1 MQPTVSIIVPVYN
14 AEKTLERC
22 VDSIL
27 NQSYEDFELF
37 LVDDGSTDGSGALC
51 DAYAARDG
59 RVQVFHQE
67 NAGVSA
73 ARNLALDHAGG
84 EYLQFLD
91 SDDWITPDATVSL
104 VRAAREHQCD
114 LVIADFYRV
123 CGERVSHKGDIDED
137 AVLSREEYAA
147 HMMENPADFY
157 YGVLWNK
164 LYRRDIVAAH
174 HLRMDPEISWCE
186 DFMFNLEY
194 IRHAQRF
201 YALQVPIY
209 YYVKTKGS
217 LASQSLSITKTVR
230 MKLTVFEYYHQFF
243 KTVLDEEE
251 YEKSRL
257 KVYRFLVD
265 AAGDGGVPPTILP
278 GATKL
283 GNERLQV
290 CPELLEGQ
298 SLLHDAFRRRKL
310 LDRFLETV
318 ALKHDLSLAEVRL
331 LLYLRQVDFPA
342 DRRTLADFA
351 GVSRSAFTVLS
362 QRLAAKDL
370 VRLEDVR
377 SKDETKRVRVT
388 FPPQCRP
395 VLSDLAQALADC
407 RRAAEAGFTTEEC
420 GQYRLLS
427 GKLQESIRRAL

>member
-1 MQPTVSIIVPVYN
+1 
-14 AEKTLERC
+14 
-22 VDSIL
+22 
-27 NQSYEDFELF
+27 
-37 LVDDGSTDGSGALC
+37 
-51 DAYAARDG
+51 
-59 RVQVFHQE
+59 
-67 NAGVSA
+67 
-73 ARNLALDHAGG
+73 
-84 EYLQFLD
+84 
-91 SDDWITPDATVSL
+91 
-104 VRAAREHQCD
+104 
-114 LVIADFYRV
+114 
-123 CGERVSHKGDIDED
+123 
-137 AVLSREEYAA
+137 
-147 HMMENPADFY
+147 
-157 YGVLWNK
+157 
-164 LYRRDIVAAH
+164 
-174 HLRMDPEISWCE
+174 
-186 DFMFNLEY
+186 MFNLEY

-290 CPELLEGQ
+290 CPELLDGR

-377 SKDETKRVRVT
+377 SKDESKRVRVT

>member
-27 NQSYEDFELF
+27 NQSFEDFELF

-290 CPELLEGQ
+290 CPELLDGD

-351 GVSRSAFTVLS
+351 GVSRSAFTLLS

-395 VLSDLAQALADC
+395 VLSDLAEALADC

>member
-51 DAYAARDG
+51 DACAARDR

-104 VRAAREHQCD
+104 VRSAREHQCD

-290 CPELLEGQ
+290 CPELLDGR